1 MNLIEYNCFES
12 CQMLPQPATEQ
23 HDLRG
28 LGSCDQQ
35 VRRVPRLA
43 GSLLLGRITVSQT
56 DAQPQRLEHLCEPP
70 VDVAVQ
76 RAQGRD
82 IQYRQSF
89 PALFQ
94 RARGERQDGRFG
106 LAAPC
111 GSQQQAVLAIYY
123 LSHRFILYWSQS
135 PAQFLDQLS
144 YLRVKSVERSA
155 GHDFR
160 PRSCEE
166 NPPTELRMRRDL

>member
-1 MNLIEYNCFES
+1 M
-12 CQMLPQPATEQ
+12 
-23 HDLRG
+23 
-28 LGSCDQQ
+28 
-35 VRRVPRLA
+35 
-43 GSLLLGRITVSQT
+43 SQT

-82 IQYRQSF
+82 IEYRQSF

-94 RARGERQDGRFG
+94 CARGERQDGRFG

-111 GSQQQAVLAIYY
+111 GSQQQAVLAIDYI
-123 LSHRFILYWSQS
+123 SHGFILYRSQS
-135 PAQFLDQLS
+135 PAQFIDQPP
-144 YLRVKSVERSA
+144 YHRVKSVERVA
-155 GHDFR
+155 GHGFR

-166 NPPTELRMRRDL
+166 NPPTELRMGRDL